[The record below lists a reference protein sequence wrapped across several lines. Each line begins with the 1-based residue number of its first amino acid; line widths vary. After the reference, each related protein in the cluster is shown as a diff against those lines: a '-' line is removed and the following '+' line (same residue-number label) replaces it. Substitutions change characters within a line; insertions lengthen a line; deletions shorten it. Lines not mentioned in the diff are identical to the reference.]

1 MPMTTQLIGRKLLQ
15 VEAVQANFGLAGL
28 GVSFSSIGRGRLS
41 EAFVSRDESSVIM
54 ISPMYCLVKIDL
66 IITNSHIK
74 YSAQATDLPCFCL
87 ARRRKTKKAPSHVF
101 CLLSPVSC
109 LLSTA
114 YWHPC
119 NTIFQCQNVIYED
132 RKLHII
138 VKIEHTSVQTCQIQV
153 EKSETC

>member
-1 MPMTTQLIGRKLLQ
+1 MTTQLIGQKLLQ
-15 VEAVQANFGLAGL
+15 VEAVWASFGLAGL
-28 GVSFSSIGRGRLS
+28 GVSFSSIGRDRLS

-66 IITNSHIK
+66 TITNSRMK
-74 YSAQATDLPCFCL
+74 YSAQATDWPCFCL
-87 ARRRKTKKAPSHVF
+87 ARQRKTKKVPSLVF

-114 YWHPC
+114 YWHPYDI
-119 NTIFQCQNVIYED
+119 IFQCQNVIYED

-138 VKIEHTSVQTCQIQV
+138 VKMEHTSVQTCPI
-153 EKSETC
+153 